1 MTEQRDNKKSRGLL
15 IGLLVIIG
23 LYLIVTVV
31 FAFIALPNTFVNGR
45 DISFASKEEALKKP
59 AESFA
64 INIKGRDDRS
74 ATINLKDV
82 DYSASIPESASLDQN
97 PFKWPLAF
105 AKVANDEFSFDY
117 KIKYD
122 ENKLEKLIKTS
133 ALMANV
139 TKPENASLKYN
150 DGAFTI
156 IPEVM
161 GNMIDPNKLDAKIK
175 EAIYN
180 HKEEIVLEDDDY
192 INPKVKNNS
201 KELEKLLADGK
212 TIEGIKLKF
221 NFNGFDIKL
230 EGKELVD
237 MFDTN
242 GTSFELNY
250 DRLSK
255 FIAEVA
261 DKTDTYGENRTFNAT
276 GIGKITVNPGVYGF
290 ILDQAGTIDKVYE
303 LINQRKSGEI
313 EPVYERAAY
322 ARYDDGSDLR
332 DSYVEVDLSRQ
343 YMWYYQDGEV
353 VLETPIVSGLPK
365 STTWAT
371 NKGVGAIQSKQTNT
385 TLKGADMNGGRYATP
400 VSYWMPI
407 GWDGEGFHD
416 APWRGGFGGGI
427 YLSNGSHG
435 CLNMPPAMAAKLFEL
450 VPHGLPVVV
459 YESSTNYSPA
469 MSY

>member
-1 MTEQRDNKKSRGLL
+1 MTDERNNKKSRGLL

-31 FAFIALPNTFVNGR
+31 FAFIALPNTFVNGK
-45 DISFASKEEALKKP
+45 DISYASKEEALKKP
-59 AESFA
+59 AESFS
-64 INIKGRDDRS
+64 INIKGRDER
-74 ATINLKDV
+74 ATTINLKDV
-82 DYSASIPESASLDQN
+82 DYKASIPESASIDQN

-105 AKVANDEFSFDY
+105 ANVANDEFTFDY
-117 KIKYD
+117 NIKYD
-122 ENKLEKLIKTS
+122 EKKLEKLISTS
-133 ALMANV
+133 ALMTNV

-175 EAIYN
+175 DAIYS
-180 HKEEIVLEDDDY
+180 HKEEIVLDDSDY
-192 INPKVKNNS
+192 INPQVKNNS

-212 TIEGIKLKF
+212 TIEGLKVKF

-230 EGKELVD
+230 EGQELVD

-250 DRLSK
+250 DRLAK
-255 FIAEVA
+255 FIEEVA
-261 DKTDTYGENRTFNAT
+261 DKTNTYGKNRIFSAT

-290 ILDQAGTIDKVYE
+290 ILDQAATIDKVYE
-303 LINQRKSGEI
+303 LINTRKSGEI
-313 EPVYERAAY
+313 EPVYQRAGY
-322 ARYDDGSDLR
+322 ARYEDGGDLG
-332 DSYVEVDLSRQ
+332 DSYIEVDLSRQ
-343 YMWYYQDGEV
+343 YMWYYQDGNV
-353 VLETPIVSGLPK
+353 VLETSIVSGLPT

-371 NKGVGAIQSKQTNT
+371 NVGVGSIQSKQRNT

-427 YLSNGSHG
+427 YFSNGSHG
-435 CLNMPPAMAAKLFEL
+435 CLNMPPAMAAKLFEM
-450 VPHGLPVVV
+450 VPFGLPVVV
-459 YESSTNYSPA
+459 YESSTSNSPA